1 MPGRVGAAL
10 VALWLVAACQAA
22 PVPAPASQPAAPSAT
37 ADASQSAEVA
47 RLLAAARA
55 AGETEL
61 QLSWSD
67 NTLGGSQGAQRLAR
81 LFNETY
87 GTSIQVNF
95 TPGPTM
101 TEMSSR
107 VSQEVAT
114 GRKSETD
121 LLLGGETHYA
131 PLLDRDVLERYDYT
145 QLSPR
150 ITPEIVAPNNVGVEV
165 ATRLPGITYNTNLVP
180 PAEAPRTLAEALNPK
195 WRDIMA
201 STQNAANFDRVAAR
215 PEWGPERTKAYVAR
229 LSGNISGLVRC
240 GETSRFMS
248 GEFGMLVMDCGG
260 YEVHKGRARGGPVG
274 HVIPEDAPVIAAFY
288 LGVPRT
294 AAHPNLAKLFVNLVL
309 SEAGQRTIYET
320 EFMDHVSLPGS
331 QSVAELDAVR
341 AKGIA
346 PLKVDARFVAEH
358 PELEGLSEELTA
370 LLRANR

>member
-1 MPGRVGAAL
+1 MPRTLAVLGAAL
-10 VALWLVAACQAA
+10 WLLAACQGA
-22 PVPAPASQPAAPSAT
+22 PTPTRQPAAASPT
-37 ADASQSAEVA
+37 ADASQTPEVA
-47 RLLAAARA
+47 RLLAAARD
-55 AGETEL
+55 AGENEL
-61 QLSWSD
+61 DLSWSD
-67 NTLGGSQGAQRLAR
+67 NTLGGSQGAQRLAV
-81 LFNETY
+81 LFNQTY

-180 PAEAPRTLAEALNPK
+180 PADAPHTLEDALNPK

-215 PEWGPERTKAYVAR
+215 PEWGPERMKRYVAR

-240 GETSRFMS
+240 GETARFMS

-260 YEVHKGRARGGPVG
+260 YEVHKGQAKGGPVG
-274 HVIPEDAPVIAAFY
+274 HVIPEDAPVIAVFY

-294 AAHPNLAKLFVNLVL
+294 AAHPNLAKLFVNLLL
-309 SEAGQRTIYET
+309 SEAGQRALYET
-320 EFMDHVSLPGS
+320 EYLDHVSLPGS
-331 QSVAELDAVR
+331 QSAAELNDVR
-341 AKGIA
+341 AKGIT

-370 LLRANR
+370 LLRDHR